1 MKKSLIALAALAAV
15 SAASAQSTATI
26 SGSIAFSFQKDLTG
40 VTPESSSGAD
50 ANAGVAS
57 NAVAKGLTVND
68 ATVTVG
74 LSEDLGGGLKAAGSI
89 SMEGG
94 FHRGSAMT
102 LADRSLSVSGGFG
115 ALTVRNTRSSDQMA
129 SIMSPGV
136 AVPDDIYTSSRI
148 LPRSAVDTISFTT
161 PALAPGLTTT
171 ISYTEANDGNQS
183 VPTTNGSQ
191 ASLTAGYT
199 NGPIGI
205 GASYKMKPQNATAT
219 AATFTTTA
227 TTANTWGL
235 LPKATME
242 LSVTYD
248 LGVAKLGYAY
258 DGAER
263 GGAATAVDTS
273 TLGTTALETS
283 AYASREAQVALTK
296 AANAFTVTVPM
307 GAVTFGLNYAKRGS
321 FTTTQVGAK
330 YDFSKRTSFSAGYGT
345 KVAKNADS
353 TVQTAL
359 RDSTSGVHGSQ
370 YRLRLN
376 HTF

>member
-40 VTPESSSGAD
+40 NTPSGNTASASS
-50 ANAGVAS
+50 
-57 NAVAKGLTVND
+57 AVAKGLAAND
-68 ATVTVG
+68 ATIAVG
-74 LSEDLGGGLKAAGSI
+74 VSEDLGGGLKAAGSVAI
-89 SMEGG
+89 EGG
-94 FHRGSAMT
+94 FHRSSAMV
-102 LADRSLSVSGGFG
+102 LADRSLSLSGGFG

-129 SIMSPGV
+129 SIFSAGV
-136 AVPDDIYTSSRI
+136 AVPDDIYTSSGI
-148 LPRSAVDTISFTT
+148 LSRSDVDTISFTT

-171 ISYTEANDGNQS
+171 ISYTEANNGNQS
-183 VPTTNGSQ
+183 VSTTNGSQ

-205 GASYKMKPQNATAT
+205 GATYKMKPQNATAV
-219 AATFTTTA
+219 AATFTSTA

-258 DGAER
+258 DGAQQ
-263 GGAATAVDTS
+263 GGSATAVDTS
-273 TLGTTALETS
+273 TLGTTALETT
-283 AYASREAQVALTK
+283 AYASRASAVALSK
-296 AANAFTVTVPM
+296 AANAFSVTVPM
-307 GAVTFGLNYAKRGS
+307 GAVTFGFNYAKRDS
-321 FTTTQVGAK
+321 YTMTQVGAK

-345 KVAKNADS
+345 KVAKNADA

-359 RDSTSGVHGSQ
+359 RDSTNGVHGSQ

>member
-15 SAASAQSTATI
+15 TAASAQSTATI
-26 SGSIAFSFQKDLTG
+26 SGSLAFSFQKDLTG

-57 NAVAKGLTVND
+57 RAVAKGLAVND

-74 LSEDLGGGLKAAGSI
+74 LTEDLGGGLKAAGSI

-102 LADRSLSVSGGFG
+102 LADRSLSLSGGFG

-129 SIMSPGV
+129 SIFSAGV
-136 AVPDDIYTSSRI
+136 AVPDDIYTSSGI
-148 LPRSAVDTISFTT
+148 LSRSANDNISFTT

-171 ISYTEANDGNQS
+171 ITYSEANDGNQS
-183 VPTTNGSQ
+183 VATTNGSVTT
-191 ASLTAGYT
+191 LTAGYT

-219 AATFTTTA
+219 AATFGTTA
-227 TTANTWGL
+227 ATANTWGL
-235 LPKATME
+235 LPKANME

-258 DGAER
+258 DGAQQ
-263 GGAATAVDTS
+263 GGVATTITTVTDT
-273 TLGTTALETS
+273 TGLIDAR
-283 AYASREAQVALTK
+283 ASRASAVALSK
-296 AANAFTVTVPM
+296 AASAFSVTVPM
-307 GAVTFGLNYAKRGS
+307 GAVTFGFNYAKRDS
-321 FTTTQVGAK
+321 YTMTQVGAK
-330 YDFSKRTSFSAGYGT
+330 YDLSKRTSFSAGFGQKT
-345 KVAKNADS
+345 AKNADAD
-353 TVQTAL
+353 VQAAL
-359 RDSTSGVHGSQ
+359 RQVRSGVHGSQ

>member
-26 SGSIAFSFQKDLTG
+26 SGSLAFVFQKDLTG
-40 VTPESSSGAD
+40 ATPSTNTASGSS
-50 ANAGVAS
+50 
-57 NAVAKGLTVND
+57 AVAKGLVGND

-89 SMEGG
+89 SMESG
-94 FHRGSAMT
+94 FHRGSAFT
-102 LADRSLSVSGGFG
+102 VADRSLALSGGFG

-129 SIMSPGV
+129 SIFSAGV
-136 AVPDDIYTSSRI
+136 AVADDIYTSSGI
-148 LPRSAVDTISFTT
+148 LSRSDNDNISFTT

-171 ISYTEANDGNQS
+171 ITYSEANNGNQS
-183 VPTTNGSQ
+183 VATTNGS
-191 ASLTAGYT
+191 STTLTAGYT
-199 NGPIGI
+199 NGPIGV
-205 GASYKMKPQNATAT
+205 GVSYKMKPQNATAT
-219 AATFTTTA
+219 AATFTA
-227 TTANTWGL
+227 AGTTANTWGL
-235 LPKATME
+235 LPKANME

-248 LGVAKLGYAY
+248 LGVAKMGFAY
-258 DGAER
+258 DGAQQS
-263 GGAATAVDTS
+263 GSATAVDTS

-283 AYASREAQVALTK
+283 AYASRETAVALSK
-296 AANAFTVTVPM
+296 AASAFSVTVPM

-321 FTTTQVGAK
+321 YTMTQVGAK
-330 YDFSKRTSFSAGYGT
+330 YDLSKRTSFSAGFGQKT
-345 KVAKNADS
+345 AKNSDA
-353 TVQTAL
+353 TTQTAL

>member
-26 SGSIAFSFQKDLTG
+26 SGSLAFSFQKDLTG

-57 NAVAKGLTVND
+57 RAVAKGLAVND

-74 LSEDLGGGLKAAGSI
+74 LTEDLGGGLKAAGSI

-102 LADRSLSVSGGFG
+102 LADRSLSLSGGFG

-129 SIMSPGV
+129 SIFSAGV
-136 AVPDDIYTSSRI
+136 AVPDDIYTSSGI
-148 LPRSAVDTISFTT
+148 LSRSANDNISFTT

-171 ISYTEANDGNQS
+171 ITYSEANDGNQS
-183 VPTTNGSQ
+183 VATTNGSVTT
-191 ASLTAGYT
+191 LTAGYT

-227 TTANTWGL
+227 ATANTWGL
-235 LPKATME
+235 LPKANME

-258 DGAER
+258 DGAQQ
-263 GGAATAVDTS
+263 GGVATTITTVTDT
-273 TLGTTALETS
+273 TGLIDAR
-283 AYASREAQVALTK
+283 ASRASAVALSK
-296 AANAFTVTVPM
+296 AASAFSVTVPM
-307 GAVTFGLNYAKRGS
+307 GAVTFGFNYAKRDS
-321 FTTTQVGAK
+321 YTMTQVGAK
-330 YDFSKRTSFSAGYGT
+330 YDLSKRTSFSAGFGQKT
-345 KVAKNADS
+345 AKNADAD
-353 TVQTAL
+353 VQAAL
-359 RDSTSGVHGSQ
+359 RQVRSGVHGSQ